1 MKLGLPDQLR
11 ATYTS
16 ENRLVTDRLGNEV
29 FIGLSR
35 DESERLARYWQLSAI
50 PDRQARQDKF
60 ALEERHDRGRVWWQR
75 ALQAPEDASST
86 AMTAEAAF
94 DVGRAAWNGRHALS
108 DLAEHMQDF
117 DRMIA
122 SVPSPFR
129 RAAIHGWLNAF
140 DDDADRIRAASRN

>member
-11 ATYTS
+11 VTYMS

-29 FIGLSR
+29 FIGLGR

-50 PDRQARQDKF
+50 PDRQDRQDKY
-60 ALEERHDRGRVWWQR
+60 ALEERHNRGRVWWQR
-75 ALQAPEDASST
+75 ALQAPDDASTT

-94 DVGRAAWNGRHALS
+94 EVGRVAWNGQRALS

-122 SVPSPFR
+122 GVPSPFR
-129 RAAIHGWLNAF
+129 LAAIHGWLNAF
-140 DDDADRIRAASRN
+140 DDEADRICAASRN